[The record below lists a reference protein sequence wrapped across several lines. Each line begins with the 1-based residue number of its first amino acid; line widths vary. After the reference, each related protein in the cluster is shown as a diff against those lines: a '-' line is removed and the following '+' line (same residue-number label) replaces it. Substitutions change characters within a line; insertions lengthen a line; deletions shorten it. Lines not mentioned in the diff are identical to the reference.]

1 MLKTPGYFS
10 MHRVPPKFIA
20 NFDSAT
26 AMLRANAMYL
36 RGKEFSGLGF
46 MPRSARPLGTVINSL
61 PQSVKEQI
69 YIWSG
74 YSEAIPG
81 ADMSKVDVEDI
92 TKWVTSE
99 YPEREYP
106 AVMIGSSNGA
116 GVHLNAA
123 LGIPWLPQTFL
134 IPVQQPDVHPDE
146 TLDGMKAGMEPAR
159 LLLEA
164 NPDIQ
169 LHHMH
174 DANQDRLM
182 LGKMGYFRVKKL
194 KLGEQYEKFLRE
206 NLPPGGTIILNEC
219 HRTWPTTRLGE
230 RHIFQH
236 GALGGATE
244 SEFHEGSERVTKYL
258 ERYGSHKRQWDTP
271 EKNEVSPEAE
281 WGFEPSLREDVER
294 FARENG
300 YKVKRLVY
308 EEPEHLSPL
317 VADLYRWWYRQRQ
330 LRPNRLM
337 LESFIVLEPYWA
349 LRTGSVPFW
358 MKFNMEPSL
367 EWATHYLENTEP
379 YDDIHLML
387 FSHGVEAVGLPSID
401 QWKSVF
407 EFARK
412 KGSFLGVDEKSF
424 PRDFGVFVK
433 YQTDLMDIPAR
444 YPMPG
449 MLTLNQFERF
459 LDENQGRYR
468 VQFLDHSATET
479 ATVAA
484 R

>member
-1 MLKTPGYFS
+1 MLKSPGYFS
-10 MHRVPPKFIA
+10 MQRVPPGFIA

-46 MPRSARPLGTVINSL
+46 MPRSARPLGPVINRL
-61 PQSVKEQI
+61 PKSVKEQI

-81 ADMSKVDVEDI
+81 EDMDKVDVEEI
-92 TKWVTSE
+92 ARWATSE
-99 YPEREYP
+99 YPARDYP

-134 IPVQQPDVHPDE
+134 IPVQQPDVHPDD
-146 TLDGMKAGMEPAR
+146 TLDGMNAGIEPAQR
-159 LLLEA
+159 LLRA

-194 KLGEQYEKFLRE
+194 KLGEHYERFLR
-206 NLPPGGTIILNEC
+206 NHLPPGGTIILNEC
-219 HRTWPTTRLGE
+219 TRTWPTTRLGD
-230 RHIFQH
+230 RHVFQH

-244 SEFHEGSERVTKYL
+244 EEFHEGSSRVEEYL
-258 ERYGSHKRQWDTP
+258 ERYGSHKRRWDTP
-271 EKNEVSPEAE
+271 EKNDVTPEAE

-294 FARENG
+294 IARERG

-317 VADLYRWWYRQRQ
+317 IADLYRWWYRQRQ
-330 LRPNRLM
+330 LQPSRVM

-349 LRTGSVPFW
+349 LRTGSVPYW

-367 EWATHYLENTEP
+367 ESAKSYLSQTEL
-379 YDDIHLML
+379 YDYVHLML
-387 FSHGVEAVGLPSID
+387 FSHGVEAVGLPGIEEWAD
-401 QWKSVF
+401 VF
-407 EFARK
+407 TYARK
-412 KGSFLGVDEKSF
+412 HGSFLGVDTESF

-433 YQTDLMDIPAR
+433 YQTDLMNIKAR

-449 MLTLNQFERF
+449 MLTLRQFERF
-459 LDENQGRYR
+459 LKERQDRYQ
-468 VQFLDHSATET
+468 VELLDHSMSDQPQLR
-479 ATVAA
+479 A